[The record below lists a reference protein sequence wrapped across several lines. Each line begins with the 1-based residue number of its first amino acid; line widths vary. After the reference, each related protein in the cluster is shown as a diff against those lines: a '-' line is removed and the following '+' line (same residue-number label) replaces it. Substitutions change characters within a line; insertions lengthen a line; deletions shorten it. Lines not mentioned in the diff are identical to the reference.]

1 MDWSAFSLAVFR
13 ASVFIGI
20 VPLAGLRSQPAKIK
34 AMISLALAVVLAP
47 SCTLLLGAANSP
59 GFVSLAARS
68 IGQAVFFAALV
79 MAIHELY
86 AAITSIWSVQTGL
99 SYSSV
104 LDPTKE
110 SESTSLTS
118 IVQLLFLLHFV
129 NLDLHL
135 ELLGAGLSS
144 DLLAPS
150 ASKEEILTQVAVL
163 GKRFLASGLAWGLPY
178 VALLLTVDL
187 VLAFGAKLHEKFQ
200 ATSYSN
206 PLKQILLLLLL
217 LFSLPLWRGE
227 TGPRIAS
234 ILAR

>member
-1 MDWSAFSLAVFR
+1 MDWTAFSFAVFR

-20 VPLAGLRSQPAKIK
+20 VPLAGLRSQPAKVK
-34 AMISLALAVVLAP
+34 AMISLALSIVLVP
-47 SCTLLLGAANSP
+47 SSILLLQSPESP
-59 GFVSLAARS
+59 GFLTLAARAA
-68 IGQAVFFAALV
+68 GQAVFFAALV

-86 AAITSIWSVQTGL
+86 GAITSIWSVQTGL

-104 LDPTKE
+104 LDPTQE

-129 NLDLHL
+129 ALDFHL
-135 ELLGAGLSS
+135 ELLRAGLSA
-144 DLLAPS
+144 DLLLPS
-150 ASKEEILTQVAVL
+150 ATRQEVLGQIAEL
-163 GKRFLASGLAWGLPY
+163 GKRFLATGLAWGLPY

-200 ATSYSN
+200 AAAYSN

-217 LFSLPLWRGE
+217 LLSLPLWRGE

>member
-1 MDWSAFSLAVFR
+1 MDWSAFTFAVFR

-34 AMISLALAVVLAP
+34 AMISLALAVVLVP
-47 SCTLLLGAANSP
+47 SCSQILAAPDSP
-59 GFVSLAARS
+59 GFMTLAARAT
-68 IGQAVFFAALV
+68 GQSVFFAALV

-86 AAITSIWSVQTGL
+86 GAITSIWSVQTGL

-110 SESTSLTS
+110 SESTSLSS

-135 ELLGAGLSS
+135 GLLGAGLSS
-144 DLLAPS
+144 DLLAPG
-150 ASKEEILTQVAVL
+150 ASKEEILSQIAVL
-163 GKRFLASGLAWGLPY
+163 GKRFLSSGIAWGLPY

-200 ATSYSN
+200 AASYSN
-206 PLKQILLLLLL
+206 PLKQILLLVLL